1 MAPIGLIIEPQKRLA
16 SLTNR
21 QYIGSILELSHVLD
35 KIMSIELTT
44 PQDVQQQLA
53 SRFKARRLSK
63 NLTQEGLAKRSGVSW
78 SSLKRFESTGLIAL
92 ESLLKISLVLDCL
105 VDFDK
110 VCIDDGR
117 GFARKSLDEILSR
130 PKTRRKGRI
139 K

>member
-1 MAPIGLIIEPQKRLA
+1 LED
-16 SLTNR
+16 
-21 QYIGSILELSHVLD
+21 IL
-35 KIMSIELTT
+35 SIELKT
-44 PQDVQQQLA
+44 PQDVRQELA

-92 ESLLKISLVLDCL
+92 ESLLKLALVLDCL

-117 GFARKSLDEILSR
+117 GFATRSLDEILSK